1 MSLLWFRPTCPA
13 SCALP
18 PHRAPPLLDT
28 GPSGWLDPRHCK
40 GKVKVRMAELGRP
53 GPAPL
58 GGAGRAPF
66 PAQVHTQLVPL
77 TACGRMEV
85 KRMCGPWVRDRCAWS
100 SSFCAWSS
108 VEAPSAFPW
117 WGERAAAP
125 VPLAQSGCSHTRGRS
140 PPSVTWQ
147 TLSFRVWPGSQL
159 IVFPY
164 RDALI
169 LFNGFLF

>member
-66 PAQVHTQLVPL
+66 PAQVHAQLVPL

-108 VEAPSAFPW
+108 VEAPQPSRG
-117 WGERAAAP
+117 GERG
-125 VPLAQSGCSHTRGRS
+125 LLLQSLWLSQGVHTLGVGVLPQSHGRHS
-140 PPSVTWQ
+140 PSTCGQ
-147 TLSFRVWPGSQL
+147 ALSL
-159 IVFPY
+159 
-164 RDALI
+164 
-169 LFNGFLF
+169 